1 EHWLHSDSLSL
12 LETVDCSFSSWGR
25 CSSEGNDDSIS
36 RREKGGI
43 SFLWRKEMNICIDPM
58 NELDRILV
66 LRVKL
71 LDDTY
76 VYIIGVYLPTT
87 SEPADTFNYRLKLL
101 EDESLGLCNNGS
113 IIILGDLNAHIGQ
126 LAGERSFTKIN
137 SRGRCVHR
145 IVDNLNLF
153 LLTRRACVKDPLKHF
168 MGARDLLGQLEIT
181 YLFQE
186 NLVPLSLNVL
196 L

>member
-1 EHWLHSDSLSL
+1 
-12 LETVDCSFSSWGR
+12 
-25 CSSEGNDDSIS
+25 
-36 RREKGGI
+36 
-43 SFLWRKEMNICIDPM
+43 M
-58 NELDRILV
+58 NELGNDRIMV

-87 SEPADTFNYRLKLL
+87 SEPADTFNYHLKLL
-101 EDESLGLCNNGS
+101 EDVSLELCNNGS

-145 IVDNLNLF
+145 VLDDLNLISVNSQSMCKGPIETF
-153 LLTRRACVKDPLKHF
+153 YGSQGF
-168 MGARDLLGQLEIT
+168 IIT
-181 YLFQE
+181 TIDHIF
-186 NLVPLSLNVL
+186 VPREFSTFIAEYAVIEDCSTNG
-196 L
+196 